1 MSLKI
6 ERFYPVVLA
15 IAGAFG
21 WYWFGLTLPKD
32 SVKEFLAAALSVG
45 AVFTG
50 FIATA
55 QAILMALPSDSVM
68 ARLRTSGYLPD
79 LVRYI
84 SAALASGIAFCL
96 ICLAGFYTI
105 DIDMLLKQYFSAA
118 WAGSGILCV
127 LCFHRVTR
135 ILMDIMR
142 S

>member
-1 MSLKI
+1 MAAACAL
-6 ERFYPVVLA
+6 
-15 IAGAFG
+15 G
-21 WYWFGLTLPKD
+21 WYRLDLALPRD
-32 SVKEFLAAALSVG
+32 LKEFLAAALSVA

-84 SAALASGIAFCL
+84 NSALIGGISFCL
-96 ICLAGFYTI
+96 VCLAGFYTTEI
-105 DIDMLLKQYFSAA
+105 DSAIKKLYSTI
-118 WAGSGILCV
+118 WISSGIFCV
-127 LCFHRVTR
+127 LTFHRVTR

>member
-6 ERFYPVVLA
+6 ERYYPAVVAVLC
-15 IAGAFG
+15 AFG
-21 WYWFGLTLPKD
+21 WYRLDLALPKD
-32 SVKEFLAAALSVG
+32 GKEFLAAALSVG

-68 ARLRTSGYLPD
+68 ARLRTSGYLGD

-84 SAALASGIAFCL
+84 SAALAGGIVFCL
-96 ICLAGFYTI
+96 ICLFGFYTM
-105 DIDMLLKQYFSAA
+105 DLEERFKLYYSTA
-118 WAGSGILCV
+118 WVASGIFCV
-127 LCFHRVTR
+127 LGFHRVTR